1 MSLEQLHKLK
11 SALEKNGLD
20 NNVIELMD
28 FIKGAIESRE
38 YGKFIFTRNLSRA
51 IQMIGKLGE
60 SCGISKDDFSY
71 VNIKII
77 QNMYTGVRDM
87 ESVFKE
93 SVIAGKKDYN
103 ITKSVTLPP
112 LILEPSDIWYFYYPD
127 TGPNYIT
134 LDKAKGKAV
143 VLKDGKTQ
151 QDIRDKILLIPSADP
166 GYDWIFSHRIRGF
179 ITMYGGANSHMAIR
193 AGELGIPAVIGIGEK
208 QFNKYKTAV
217 TLEIDCLAKIIRII
231 RKGI

>member
-217 TLEIDCLAKIIRII
+217 TL
-231 RKGI
+231 